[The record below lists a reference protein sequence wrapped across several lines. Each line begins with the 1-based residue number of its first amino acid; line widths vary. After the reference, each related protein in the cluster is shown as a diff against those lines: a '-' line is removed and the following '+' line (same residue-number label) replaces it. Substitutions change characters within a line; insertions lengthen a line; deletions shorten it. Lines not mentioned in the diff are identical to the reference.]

1 MFTET
6 QRSVALILSLLSV
19 SALCWP
25 YTESL
30 VDYNLNENRSAES
43 PIDYWGEWPNH
54 KYHPSPDNWRFPVYT
69 IFLDRI
75 ANGDPTNDDINGTT
89 FEHVLN
95 SNQMRH
101 GGDLVGLI
109 DTLDYIRGMGFKGIY
124 FAGTG
129 LMNLPWAYDG
139 YSPVDTTLLD
149 MHHGTLED
157 WRRTITEIH
166 NRDMYVIMDNTLAT
180 LSNLI
185 GFKGHLNTSADFR
198 PDEYEVEWITDRRY
212 ADFKFS
218 NEYNKTCDYPKFWNE
233 TGFPL
238 YSGGVEELK
247 GCYNSDFDQY
257 GELEAFGNF
266 PDWKRQLTKFASV
279 QDRLREWHKPVRDII
294 TRHYCI
300 QIASLDIDGFRYDK
314 AVQATLE
321 PLGEMSAAFR
331 ECAKK
336 YGKHNFFLPGEITSG
351 NTFGSLYLGRGRQPN
366 QRPESAGAAVKLKND
381 SEAQYFLREDGYQA
395 LDAAAFH
402 YTIYR
407 SMTRFLGM
415 DGNLVAGFDLPTDF
429 IEAWNGML
437 VSNDFLNPLTGQL
450 DPRHMY
456 GVSNQDNFR
465 WPAIINGT
473 EKYLLGLF
481 IVTLELPGIPLILWG
496 EEQDMYV
503 FDATATNYLFGRQ
516 PMTYQTAWWTHGC
529 FNLNTTK
536 FYNFPNERGLY
547 GCHDITVTYDQRNPA
562 HPLRNIMKRMFEIRE
577 HYPVAND
584 GFYLQ
589 TLSQLTKDVYL
600 PGSSNT
606 PTVTGLWSVLRS
618 YFPEVQPEASKGNNS
633 IWLVYHNDNKTVTYG
648 GDCKNRNTALLAPY
662 KSGTKL
668 KNVFAPYDEL
678 TLEDGPGDIEV
689 HGTTESYGCA
699 RNMTLL
705 PWEYR
710 AYVEADRFV
719 EPGPTVTEFVPGHDA
734 RLLSAEDTGETVDI
748 QLGYSKEMDCTG
760 VTRAISLNS
769 TTEKGITPT
778 LDTSSVNC
786 GNITPRTSSHHYVG
800 EVPTVWTWSAK
811 LKNVHHG
818 IHELTVKN
826 VSTTSGVRTNA
837 VDRFL
842 FRMGTP
848 TNPLIT
854 PLANYSTSLVH
865 KSDDGSIY
873 IQHEAA
879 GADMF
884 RYSTTFGR
892 TWSNWTTYT
901 GGNTTIEIAPFTGT
915 DAQKWKGTHVRVQYF
930 SRLTGS
936 SDYIQE
942 GDHDW
947 EDGVP
952 RRFPHLWWIGPY
964 NQFGYDAGLD
974 SKMRYD
980 VKEGRWKYDFVY
992 EWPSTGQISVWGVG
1006 PDGLPDPT
1014 EVYGDVDNASVVQKL
1029 PPSYL
1034 SSNVINITTP
1044 PPFPHLGWTIS
1055 LNDANLRY
1063 EMTPVGSGWV
1073 QLVLF
1078 VLLWVVPILMGLAG
1092 AFIFMRTFYRVKLNT
1107 DGTAAK
1113 EDKLPLLWRKVRAQ
1127 FTGADYSEMAISDKA
1142 VLPDSAIAGAAAGAP
1157 EHRRTVLI
1165 ATMEYLIQDWKVK
1178 VKIGGL
1184 GVMAQLMSEH
1194 LRHQNLIWV
1203 VPCVGDIEY
1212 PEDTPAEPMM
1222 VTILDK
1228 PYLVNVQYHVVENIT
1243 YVLLDAPVFRQQT
1256 KAEPYPPRMDDLD
1269 SAVYYSAWN
1278 QCIAETIKRFPSIDL
1293 YHINDFHG
1301 CLAPLYLLPT
1311 RTVPVCLSLHNAEFQ
1326 GLWPLRTQQEKKEVC
1341 SVFNIP
1347 IETATKYCQFGNVFN
1362 LLHTGASYLR
1372 FHQRGFGAVG
1382 VSKKYGKRS
1391 WARYPIFWSLDKIGS
1406 LPNPDPS
1413 DTGAVGDGAETNVSI
1428 PSPEDRIR
1436 DKLQAQK
1443 WAGLKEDPNADLL
1456 VFVGRWSKQKGVDL
1470 IADVMPAI
1478 LSARPHVQLICVGP
1492 IIDLYGKLAAIKLE
1506 RIMAMFPGRV
1516 FSKPEFTILPPYVF
1530 SGANFALIPSR
1541 DEPFGLVAV
1550 EFGRKGALGIGSRI
1564 GGLGQMPGWWYTV
1577 ESDATRHLLHQLRT
1591 AIKSAL
1597 DSDQETREEMRM
1609 NSAKQRFPVL
1619 EWIQKLETLQQ
1630 TAIQIHHT
1638 KNKNTVAGPM
1648 PEPQIYWEMQNM
1660 RDSTASLPG
1669 LAQSVPD
1676 GLETPPSRVML
1687 NAESRL
1693 RELQTD
1699 VGNRSSLGRKLSLGR
1714 RAGPGQGRNRLVKKA
1729 LRDSQVAESP
1739 LDEEATDAE
1748 GEVDEDDSNSHRV
1761 DYISTDEAMRAV
1773 SHALGLQDNGESV
1786 GNGNGNG
1793 NNSVT
1798 PPYHSMPG
1806 SPYLVSRASSPVPRT
1821 PSDMPQYPF
1830 QFALNSGEGMSFAHS
1845 RNVSVLSLPSVMG
1858 DHNQQVFELQ
1868 KVDPTFTDSM
1878 GHFTRRFEQLL
1889 NNLDKKNSMTDC
1901 CIETYLMKS
1910 ERKFYNMYND
1920 AQLKKHHAKESISS
1934 SASPE
1939 QLDHETQ
1946 YNRLSTA
1953 TAGSDPSD
1961 SDEIDRWLSRLGY
1974 RRPVAIQ
1981 RFMRR
1986 RIGTWPVYALFL
1998 GLGQI
2003 IATNSAQITLL
2014 VGQVGETAT
2023 KLYVIA
2029 AIYCVSSISWW
2040 FMYARLPAVIV
2051 LSLPWFIYCLAFIVI
2066 GVSPFGLSEV
2076 GRGWAQNVAAGVYA
2090 VASSSGSLFFALNFG
2105 DQGAVPVKDWMFR
2118 ASLIQG
2124 ISQLYTVALWYW
2136 SSKVTATEIG
2146 GVSTLAL
2153 STWRLT
2159 AVVMPI
2165 AALCFA
2171 IGVILALGLPKY
2183 YRQAPSRILFF
2194 YTSLFRRRIVL
2205 WFFLMVI
2212 VQNWFLAAAFGR
2224 NWSFLWSSKHA
2235 KTWEVVILVVGFFI
2249 IIWVLILF
2257 AFRALSKEHSWI
2269 LPVFGLSLGS
2279 PRWAQTWWGT
2289 SNIGYYLPWA
2299 GGLTSGAIVSRC
2311 LWLWLGVL
2319 DEIQQVGLGMIL
2331 LQTLTRVHVC
2341 FVLLAAQAVGSVATI
2356 CARGFAPNRL
2366 GPDGISPNIG
2376 TSVDKIAN
2384 AWFWIALFF
2393 QLLASFGF
2401 LLFYRKEQL
2410 NRP

>member
-1 MFTET
+1 M
-6 QRSVALILSLLSV
+6 QRLATLLLSLLLSV
-19 SALCWP
+19 HQVLCWP

-30 VDYNLNENRSAES
+30 VDYNLNENKSAES
-43 PIDYWGEWPNH
+43 PIDYWGEWPDH
-54 KYHPSPDNWRFPVYT
+54 KYHPSPKNWRFPVYT

-75 ANGDPTNDDINGTT
+75 ANGDPTNDDINGTA
-89 FEHVLN
+89 FEHVVN

-109 DTLDYIRGMGFKGIY
+109 DSLDYIRGMGFKGIY

-149 MHHGTLED
+149 MHHGTLQD
-157 WRRTITEIH
+157 WRRTISEIH
-166 NRDMYVIMDNTLAT
+166 DRDMYVILDNTLAT

-185 GFKGHLNTSADFR
+185 GFQGHLNDSADFR
-198 PDEYEVEWITDRRY
+198 PDEYHVEWISDRRY
-212 ADFKFS
+212 ADFHFS
-218 NEYNKTCDYPKFWNE
+218 NEYNESCAYPKFWYE

-238 YSGGVEELK
+238 GSGGVEKLH

-266 PDWKRQLTKFASV
+266 PDWQRQLTKFASV

-294 TRHYCI
+294 TKHYCI

-314 AVQATLE
+314 AAQATLE
-321 PLGEMSAAFR
+321 PLGEISAAFR
-331 ECAKK
+331 ECATKL
-336 YGKHNFFLPGEITSG
+336 GKDNFFISGEITSG
-351 NTFGSLYLGRGRQPN
+351 DTFGSLYLGRGRQPN
-366 QRPESAGAAVKLKND
+366 QRLNSTIDALKLNNNSAP
-381 SEAQYFLREDGYQA
+381 QYFLREDGHQA
-395 LDAAAFH
+395 LDSAAFH

-415 DGNLVAGFDLPTDF
+415 DGNLVAGFDLNTDF
-429 IEAWNGML
+429 IQAWNEML
-437 VSNDFLNPLTGQL
+437 VNNDFLNHFTNEV

-465 WPAIINGT
+465 WPAIKNGT
-473 EKYLLGLF
+473 AKYLLGLF

-536 FYNFPNERGLY
+536 FYDFPNERGLY

-577 HYPVAND
+577 QYPVAND
-584 GFYLQ
+584 GIYLQ
-589 TLSQLTKDVYL
+589 TLSQLTKDIYL
-600 PGSSNT
+600 PGSSTT

-618 YFPEVQPEASKGNNS
+618 YFPGIQKEADSKDNS
-633 IWLVYHNDNKTVTYG
+633 TFWLVYHNDNRTVSYG
-648 GDCKNRNTALLAPY
+648 GDCKKKDTALLAPY
-662 KSGTKL
+662 KAGTKL
-668 KNVFAPYDEL
+668 TNLFYPYDEL
-678 TLEDGPGDIEV
+678 TLQEGPGPI
-689 HGTTESYGCA
+689 GGPGSESYGCTS
-699 RNMTLL
+699 NLTLQA
-705 PWEYR
+705 WEYR
-710 AYVEADRFV
+710 AYVRTEEFV
-719 EPGPTVTEFVPGHDA
+719 EPGPTVTEFAPGHDA
-734 RLLSAEDTGETVDI
+734 RLLSSEDTGETVDI
-748 QLGYSKEMDCTG
+748 RLGYSKEMSCDG

-769 TTEKGITPT
+769 TSQKGITPT

-786 GNITPRTSSHHYVG
+786 TKITPRTSGNGYAG
-800 EVPTVWTWSAK
+800 EIPTVWTWSAK

-818 IHELTVKN
+818 VHEIIVKN
-826 VSTTSGVRTNA
+826 VTTTSGLSTNA

-842 FRMGTP
+842 LRMGSL
-848 TNPLIT
+848 TNPLMT
-854 PLANYSTSLVH
+854 PLANYSSSLVH
-865 KSDDGSIY
+865 KSQDGSIY
-873 IQHEAA
+873 IQHDAA
-879 GADMF
+879 GADQF

-892 TWSNWTTYT
+892 TWSDWTAYE
-901 GGNTTIEIAPFTGT
+901 GGNTTIDVAPWSGT
-915 DAQKWKGTHVRVQYF
+915 DAQHWKGTHVRVQYF

-942 GDHDW
+942 GDEGW
-947 EDGVP
+947 EDDVP
-952 RRFPHLWWIGPY
+952 RRFPQLWWNGPY
-964 NQFGYDAGLD
+964 NQYGYDAGLE
-974 SKMRYD
+974 SSMRYD
-980 VKEGRWKYDFVY
+980 SKERVWKYDFVY
-992 EWPSTGQISVWGVG
+992 EWPSVGQISVWGVG
-1006 PDGLPDPT
+1006 PDGIPDPT
-1014 EVYGDVDNASVVQKL
+1014 EVYGDVANSSVVQKL

-1034 SSNVINITTP
+1034 SSNVINITTL

-1063 EMTPVGSGWV
+1063 VMTPVGSGWA

-1078 VLLWVVPILMGLAG
+1078 VLLWVVPILMGLFG
-1092 AFIFMRTFYRVKLNT
+1092 AFIFMRKFYRVKLNR
-1107 DGTAAK
+1107 DGAAAK
-1113 EDKLPLLWRKVRAQ
+1113 EVKLPMIWRKIRGHFANKDE
-1127 FTGADYSEMAISDKA
+1127 AEID
-1142 VLPDSAIAGAAAGAP
+1142 LPDKGIIANATIAGAP
-1157 EHRRTVLI
+1157 EQRRTVLI
-1165 ATMEYLIQDWKVK
+1165 ATMEYNIEDWNVK

-1184 GVMAQLMSEH
+1184 GVMAQLMAQN
-1194 LRHQNLIWV
+1194 LKHQNLIWA

-1212 PEDTPAEPMM
+1212 PEDTPAEPMV

-1228 PYLVNVQYHVVENIT
+1228 PYLVNVQYHVVDNIT
-1243 YVLLDAPVFRQQT
+1243 YVILDAPVFRQQT

-1269 SAVYYSAWN
+1269 SAIYYSAWN

-1311 RTVPVCLSLHNAEFQ
+1311 RTIPVCLSLHNAEFQ

-1341 SVFNIP
+1341 SVFNLP
-1347 IETATKYCQFGNVFN
+1347 VETATKYCQFGNVFN

-1372 FHQRGFGAVG
+1372 FHQHSFGAVG

-1413 DTGAVGDGAETNVSI
+1413 DTGAVGHGTDATVPI
-1428 PSPEDRIR
+1428 PSPQERIN
-1436 DKLQAQK
+1436 DKLKAQK
-1443 WAGLKEDPNADLL
+1443 WAGLKEDADANLL

-1470 IADVMPAI
+1470 IADVIPAI
-1478 LSARPHVQLICVGP
+1478 LSSRPEVQLICVGP
-1492 IIDLYGKLAAIKLE
+1492 IIDLYGKLAAVKLE
-1506 RIMAMFPGRV
+1506 KIMAMFPGRV

-1530 SGANFALIPSR
+1530 SGADFALIPSR
-1541 DEPFGLVAV
+1541 DEPFGLIAV

-1597 DSDQETREEMRM
+1597 DSDLETREEMRT
-1609 NSAKQRFPVL
+1609 NSAQQRFPVL
-1619 EWIQKLETLQQ
+1619 EWIQKLETLQR
-1630 TAIQIHHT
+1630 TAIKIHHE
-1638 KNKNTVAGPM
+1638 KNKDTASGPM
-1648 PEPQIYWEMQNM
+1648 PDSQIYWETQNM
-1660 RDSTASLPG
+1660 RDSTVSLPG
-1669 LAQSVPD
+1669 L
-1676 GLETPPSRVML
+1676 PPSLRDGTDSPPARLSL
-1687 NAESRL
+1687 NAQSRL
-1693 RELQTD
+1693 RELQAD
-1699 VGNRSSLGRKLSLGR
+1699 DQNSGRLGRKLSLGR
-1714 RAGPGQGRNRLVKKA
+1714 RAGPGQGRSRLMKKS
-1729 LRDSQVAESP
+1729 LRSSQVAEGQTD
-1739 LDEEATDAE
+1739 DETTDADL
-1748 GEVDEDDSNSHRV
+1748 DEDDLDARLVN
-1761 DYISTDEAMRAV
+1761 YISSEEAMRAV
-1773 SHALGLQDNGESV
+1773 GHDL
-1786 GNGNGNG
+1786 
-1793 NNSVT
+1793 
-1798 PPYHSMPG
+1798 G
-1806 SPYLVSRASSPVPRT
+1806 SPDIRDSYRSENLGTPSQSMSTSPYYVSRAPSPAPRAPSELFQHPFQLALHSGAST
-1821 PSDMPQYPF
+1821 PSI
-1830 QFALNSGEGMSFAHS
+1830 HS
-1845 RNVSVLSLPSVMG
+1845 RNVSVLSLPSVKG
-1858 DHNQQVFELQ
+1858 DHNQQVFELN

-1878 GHFTRRFEQLL
+1878 GHFTRRFEEILEG
-1889 NNLDKKNSMTDC
+1889 LDKKNSMTDC
-1901 CIETYLMKS
+1901 CIETFLMKS
-1910 ERKFYNMYND
+1910 ERKFFNMYND
-1920 AQLKKHHAKESISS
+1920 AQLKKHRAKNAVYPSGAADYVE
-1934 SASPE
+1934 
-1939 QLDHETQ
+1939 DETS
-1946 YNRLSTA
+1946 YNRLSDPG
-1953 TAGSDPSD
+1953 AGTDISD

-1974 RRPVAIQ
+1974 MRPMAIQ

-1986 RIGTWPVYALFL
+1986 RVGNWPVYALFL

-2014 VGQVGETAT
+2014 VGQVGESAT

-2029 AIYCVSSISWW
+2029 AIYCVASIVWW
-2040 FMYARLPAVIV
+2040 LMYSRLPAVIV
-2051 LSLPWFIYCLAFIVI
+2051 LSVPWFIYGFAFIII
-2066 GVSPFGLSEV
+2066 GVSPYGASV
-2076 GRGWAQNVAAGVYA
+2076 ASRGWAQNVAAAVYA

-2105 DQGAVPVKDWMFR
+2105 DQGSVPVKDWMFR
-2118 ASLIQG
+2118 AGLIQG

-2136 SSKVTATEIG
+2136 SSRVTTVEIG
-2146 GVSTLAL
+2146 GVSSLTLG
-2153 STWRLT
+2153 TWRLT

-2165 AALCFA
+2165 AAVCFV
-2171 IGVILALGLPKY
+2171 IGVLLALGLPNY

-2205 WFFLMVI
+2205 WFFFMVI

-2224 NWSFLWSSKHA
+2224 NWSFLWSSNHA
-2235 KTWEVVILVVGFFI
+2235 KTWQIV
-2249 IIWVLILF
+2249 VLIICFFLVLWVIILS
-2257 AFRALSKEHSWI
+2257 AFRILSKEHSWI
-2269 LPVFGLSLGS
+2269 LPVFGLSLGA

-2299 GGLTSGAIVSRC
+2299 GSLTSGAVVSRS

-2319 DEIQQVGLGMIL
+2319 DEVQQVGLGMIL

-2341 FVLLAAQAVGSVATI
+2341 FVLLAAQAVGSIATI

-2366 GPDGISPNIG
+2366 GPDGVSPNVG
-2376 TSVDKIAN
+2376 TSVDKVGN
-2384 AWFWIALFF
+2384 AWFWISLFF